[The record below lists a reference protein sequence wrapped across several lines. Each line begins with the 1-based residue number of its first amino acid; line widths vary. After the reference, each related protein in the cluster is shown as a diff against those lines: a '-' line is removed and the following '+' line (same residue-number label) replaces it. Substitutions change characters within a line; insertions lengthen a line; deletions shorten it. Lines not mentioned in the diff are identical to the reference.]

1 MFWTFWVFTK
11 KNSFAHPRN
20 RLRCYVMFFS
30 CIFDQINALLISNKN
45 LPTVP
50 MVGFKQKGQFVQCFL
65 LQHLVG
71 NVHQE
76 SKTRLI
82 IWSVSWV
89 VVVHSVLPHRWP
101 TSVPITV
108 LWWIASL
115 MASVMWDAREH
126 IILWSLWPLFQS
138 ERRAAVAN
146 PGQT

>member
-11 KNSFAHPRN
+11 KLVLPIPGIDFVM
-20 RLRCYVMFFS
+20 LRYVFT
-30 CIFDQINALLISNKN
+30 CIFNQINALLISNNN

-101 TSVPITV
+101 RSVPITV

-115 MASVMWDAREH
+115 MAGVMWDAREH